1 MASTTEAP
9 TTPKKSTRETGH
21 AINVANFQ
29 ELIAFVTGLGATYNP
44 SKPSL
49 KLAQLNTLAANA
61 NTNLTNVITLNV
73 AYNNKVNE
81 RVIAFRALKP
91 LATRLINALDTTDA
105 TTEKVKDAKAF
116 NKKIQGP
123 TARTRR
129 RSSQENETETT
140 AISTSQQSYDQ
151 QIQHF
156 AGLIATLQSEP
167 SYAPNET
174 DLKITTLIA
183 KHTDLIAKDNA
194 VATANTQISMARI
207 ARDTVLYA
215 PDTGLVETAAEV
227 KKYIKSIYGGTSPYF
242 IQVKGIPFAKA
253 KK

>member
-9 TTPKKSTRETGH
+9 ATPKKSTRETGH
-21 AINVANFQ
+21 AINLANLQ
-29 ELIAFVTGLGATYNP
+29 ELIAFVTACGVTYNP
-44 SKPSL
+44 NKPSL
-49 KLAQLNTLAANA
+49 KLAQLHTLAANA
-61 NTNLTNVITLNV
+61 NAQLTNVININT

-81 RVIAFRALKP
+81 RVIAFRGLKP
-91 LATRLINALDTTDA
+91 LATRLMSALQ
-105 TTEKVKDAKAF
+105 TTEATPQKVADAKAY

-129 RSSQENETETT
+129 KPSNVNEGETT
-140 AISTSQQSYDQ
+140 TISTSQQSYEH

-167 SYAPNET
+167 TYAPNET
-174 DLKITTLIA
+174 DLKMAALIV
-183 KHTDLIAKDNA
+183 KQTDLISKNEAVSSAYAK
-194 VATANTQISMARI
+194 ISNARI
-207 ARDTVLYA
+207 ARDTTLYA
-215 PDTGLVETAAEV
+215 SGNGLVDTAAEV

-242 IQVKGIPFAKA
+242 TQVKGIQFTKA